1 MNSVSVFTEWD
12 PLEEIIVGRAA
23 NIRVPMAEPG
33 LWAVEYKEQ
42 CALPDI
48 PSGPHCQQIVEET
61 EEDLTD
67 LVETF
72 EDLGVV
78 VKRPE
83 PMDHAKVFAT
93 PDWQSDGQQNY
104 CPRDLFVAVGNWI
117 IEAPMTLRSRQFETL
132 AYRAIMLSYLK
143 SGCRWISAP
152 KPRLRDEMYVLDAVA
167 KGHLSGDAE
176 NRAPGTDAS
185 HSNGQASLDD
195 QYGPLSRVIREHEPV
210 FDAANILRIGRD
222 ILYLVSDTGNLL
234 GAQWLQTILGSEFK
248 VHPYEN
254 VYNGSHVD
262 TTITL
267 VRPGLVVANAERVG
281 PHNLPDLFAG
291 WDVIYLD
298 EVVDI
303 GFSGPCTTSKWIGM
317 NFMMVNQDLA
327 IVDATQT
334 PLIRELAKRKV
345 DVIPL
350 RLRHARTLAGGF
362 HCVTL
367 DVRRRGGLETYC
379 A

>member
-1 MNSVSVFTEWD
+1 M
-12 PLEEIIVGRAA
+12 GRAA
-23 NIRVPMAEPG
+23 NIRVPVAEPG

-42 CALPDI
+42 CAMEDI
-48 PSGPHCQQIVEET
+48 PSGPHCERIVEET

-72 EDLGVV
+72 EELGVV
-78 VKRPE
+78 VRRPE
-83 PMDHAKVFAT
+83 PMDHAQVFAT

-104 CPRDLFVAVGNWI
+104 CPRDLFVAIGNWI
-117 IEAPMTLRSRQFETL
+117 IEAPMTLRSRHFETL
-132 AYRAIMLSYLK
+132 AYREIMLSYLK

-152 KPRLRDEMYVLDAVA
+152 KPRLLDDMYMLDMPTN
-167 KGHLSGDAE
+167 GHADG
-176 NRAPGTDAS
+176 RA
-185 HSNGQASLDD
+185 NGHASLLN
-195 QYGPLSRVIREHEPV
+195 QPNSLSRVIREYEPV

-222 ILYLVSDTGNLL
+222 ILYLVSDTGNRL

-267 VRPGLVVANAERVG
+267 VRPGLVVVNAERVG
-281 PHNLPDLFAG
+281 PHNLPALFDG

-317 NFMMVNQDLA
+317 NFMMVNQNLA
-327 IVDATQT
+327 IVDALQT

-379 A
+379 

>member
-1 MNSVSVFTEWD
+1 
-12 PLEEIIVGRAA
+12 
-23 NIRVPMAEPG
+23 
-33 LWAVEYKEQ
+33 
-42 CALPDI
+42 
-48 PSGPHCQQIVEET
+48 
-61 EEDLTD
+61 
-67 LVETF
+67 
-72 EDLGVV
+72 
-78 VKRPE
+78 
-83 PMDHAKVFAT
+83 
-93 PDWQSDGQQNY
+93 
-104 CPRDLFVAVGNWI
+104 
-117 IEAPMTLRSRQFETL
+117 MTLRSRHFESL
-132 AYRAIMLSYLK
+132 AYREIMLSYLK

-152 KPRLRDEMYVLDAVA
+152 KPRLRDDMYVMDTYMTEMPTN
-167 KGHLSGDAE
+167 GHA
-176 NRAPGTDAS
+176 
-185 HSNGQASLDD
+185 NGHADSLG
-195 QYGPLSRVIREHEPV
+195 QPSSLSRVIREHEPV

-222 ILYLVSDTGNLL
+222 ILYLVSDTGNRL
-234 GAQWLQTILGSEFK
+234 GAQWLQTILGSEFN

-267 VRPGLVVANAERVG
+267 VRPGLVVVNAERVG
-281 PHNLPDLFAG
+281 PHNLPDLFYG

-317 NFMMVNQDLA
+317 NFMMVNQNLA
-327 IVDATQT
+327 IVDASQT

-379 A
+379 

>member
-1 MNSVSVFTEWD
+1 MSNVSVFTEWD
-12 PLEEIIVGRAA
+12 PLEEVIVGHAQ
-23 NIRVPMAEPG
+23 NIRVPMADPG
-33 LWAVEYKEQ
+33 LWAIEYRDQ
-42 CALPDI
+42 CAMMDI
-48 PSGPHCQQIVEET
+48 PSGPHSDQVIEET
-61 EEDLTD
+61 EEDLND

-78 VKRPE
+78 VRRPE
-83 PMDHAKVFAT
+83 PMNHAQVFAT

-104 CPRDLFVAVGNWI
+104 CPRDLFVAIGNWI
-117 IEAPMTLRSRQFETL
+117 IEAPMTLRSRHFETL
-132 AYRAIMLSYLK
+132 AYRELMLSYLK
-143 SGCRWISAP
+143 SGCRWIAAP
-152 KPRLRDEMYVLDAVA
+152 KPRLADDIYVFYD
-167 KGHLSGDAE
+167 HM
-176 NRAPGTDAS
+176 
-185 HSNGQASLDD
+185 HSLNGGA
-195 QYGPLSRVIREHEPV
+195 QYGGSAHANGNGYPTKLEIAIREHEPI

-222 ILYLVSDTGNLL
+222 ILYLVSDTGNRL

-248 VHPYEN
+248 VHAYDN
-254 VYNGSHVD
+254 VYSGSHVD

-267 VRPGLVVANAERVG
+267 VRPGLVVVNAERVA
-281 PHNLPDLFAG
+281 PTNLPDLFRG

-303 GFSGPCTTSKWIGM
+303 GFTGPCTTSKWIGM
-317 NFMMVNQDLA
+317 NFMMVNQALA

-367 DVRRRGGLETYC
+367 DVRRRGQLETYC
-379 A
+379 